1 MNNRGNCL
9 HQDGTSK
16 KGKEFFAVQL
26 QTPQNKSRSL
36 SLRHLGKSDAEEV
49 FHGFMESLGDV
60 AERGEGDTDKNKDMV
75 VASITSSVTDQCAVN
90 GPVLQQI
97 QAARYF
103 GKEWSSLDSTEQ
115 ATVVRIEQLYCK
127 MHVFVNMVTECNTTL
142 KNFLKSA
149 CEGKNLYGFTNSS
162 EALPLS
168 FLRISLCRGQ

>member
-1 MNNRGNCL
+1 
-9 HQDGTSK
+9 
-16 KGKEFFAVQL
+16 
-26 QTPQNKSRSL
+26 
-36 SLRHLGKSDAEEV
+36 
-49 FHGFMESLGDV
+49 METLGDF
-60 AERGEGDTDKNKDMV
+60 AERGEGDTDKNEDMV
-75 VASITSSVTDQCAVN
+75 VTSITSSVTDQCAVN
-90 GPVLQQI
+90 GPVLKQI
-97 QAARYF
+97 QAAKTDAMPRYF

-127 MHVFVNMVTECNTTL
+127 MHVFVNMATECNTTL

>member
-90 GPVLQQI
+90 GPVLQQRPTPCQDI
-97 QAARYF
+97 LARN
-103 GKEWSSLDSTEQ
+103 GLHL
-115 ATVVRIEQLYCK
+115 TVQNK
-127 MHVFVNMVTECNTTL
+127 
-142 KNFLKSA
+142 
-149 CEGKNLYGFTNSS
+149 
-162 EALPLS
+162 PLS
-168 FLRISLCRGQ
+168 FASSSYTARCMFSSIWPQNATQH